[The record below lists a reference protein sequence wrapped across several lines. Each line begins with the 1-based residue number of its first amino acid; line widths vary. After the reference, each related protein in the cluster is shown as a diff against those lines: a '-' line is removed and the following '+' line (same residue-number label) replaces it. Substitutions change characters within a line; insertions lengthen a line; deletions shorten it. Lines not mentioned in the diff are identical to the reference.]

1 MPGSTPTLA
10 LPYPTPDDQVD
21 VPRDVKAL
29 ADAIDPLGVVPV
41 GCMMMWLTA
50 IAPGGWLI
58 MIGQQVDSAA
68 YPKLAALLG
77 QAGGLVTIPDMRDRF
92 PAGSGPTLALNTTG
106 GAASVALTDRQS
118 GVRAH
123 NHGGATGPPR
133 PLSGSRSLADRWR
146 RLFRAVSRGRSGLV
160 YYNGAGEGRPG
171 STQTGGTDP
180 ADHLHPIGTE
190 AAQNALD
197 AHENRPPFRA
207 LNFIIRAG

>member
-123 NHGGATGPPR
+123 NHGGLTGGR
-133 PLSGSRSLADRWR
+133 DRSQAHAHFPTDQGGYFALYLA
-146 RLFRAVSRGRSGLV
+146 GGGLV